1 MKSKLFF
8 LSAFVLVFMMTSC
21 GGNKEDS
28 LRDFVPGTYIR
39 SIKNEFT
46 VGSDSII
53 ISVLDKSGGTYL
65 IEHRSGYEQRI
76 DGKVIPKVLKVEK
89 WTGAYD
95 NLHHQV
101 EVWQQGK
108 VFTFLPE
115 RNVLISGG
123 GTEYKKVQ

>member
-1 MKSKLFF
+1 MKSKFCFF
-8 LSAFVLVFMMTSC
+8 GVFVLPVLMTACS
-21 GGNKEDS
+21 GNKGDS
-28 LRDFVPGTYIR
+28 VRDFVPGTYTR
-39 SIKNEFT
+39 EIKNEFT
-46 VGSDSII
+46 VGNDSLII
-53 ISVLDKSGGTYL
+53 KVLDEAGGTYL

-76 DGKVIPKVLKVEK
+76 DGKEIPRAVKSEK

-95 NLHHQV
+95 EVHHQV

-115 RNVLISGG
+115 RKMLISGG